1 MLRLSKSG
9 VWIIS
14 LAVLLIGLGWAIL
27 DGLRLRRENHR
38 LSMELRQDQVEAA
51 VFFIKSTPTNF
62 YLKPVIVKIGRDGDK
77 HLKVMEALFA
87 GPPADSDLSPVFP
100 PETKVLD
107 IKLQNGLATVNLNR
121 AATRL
126 NVGAQG
132 EALAVAA
139 LVNTLT
145 KMPDV
150 YRVKIRIEGKEVDSL
165 AGHVD
170 LTATFE
176 YDNQVVALE

>member
-1 MLRLSKSG
+1 MRRLFKPA
-9 VWIIS
+9 VWI
-14 LAVLLIGLGWAIL
+14 LLVTLLIGLGWLII
-27 DGLRLRRENHR
+27 DDLRLRGETQKLSRE
-38 LSMELRQDQVEAA
+38 LQQTEEEIA

-62 YLKPVIVKIGRDGDK
+62 YLKPAFIKVNRDGDK
-77 HLKVMEALFA
+77 HLKALEALFS
-87 GPPADSDLSPVFP
+87 GPPAGSDLNPVFA

-107 IKLQNGLATVNLNR
+107 FKLANGLAIVNLNR
-121 AATRL
+121 YATQL

-132 EALAVAA
+132 EYLAVASI
-139 LVNTLT
+139 VNTLT
-145 KMPDV
+145 KLPEV

-176 YDNQVVALE
+176 YDNQVVALD